1 MEKSVGNRVIKGA
14 AIILFVGVVAKIASF
29 LYEAVLAYYIG
40 TSSHGDAYHMIS
52 GVQAAIYPMLSIG
65 IWRVFM
71 PLYKSHMAKGERD
84 VAESLANKSITFFS
98 IISIC
103 VVILLIVL
111 ARAVVSVIAPG
122 FEGEVRETCIR
133 LVRLSA
139 PMYTFILT
147 ASVLASMLQ
156 CHNKF
161 FGSQI
166 REVISHVP
174 PILVAVILYRK
185 LGPEKG
191 VNALAISLVLSAFF
205 RLIIEFPF
213 MNWGYKFKPDFNL
226 RTPEFNLMLSRI
238 PSAMV
243 SAGIGQLNTVIDKSM
258 ASMLRTTGTIAS
270 LNYSSKLLHV
280 FSGLLSTP
288 ISTALYPQM
297 IEYISLKKDKELSKL
312 TVRII
317 NIFLVL
323 MIPISVACI
332 AFRHELIAAVYQR
345 GAFTAQST
353 FMTKDVFGF
362 YCIGIVFTACNH
374 VISNIFYGN
383 GDTKTPMIIS
393 IVSLVLNA
401 GFNFLFIKLWK
412 ASGLAL
418 STSISVII
426 LFVLRL
432 VLSRKYVRLDTK
444 KMFTTGIKVLIASLI
459 ACLIPRLIFGDASIV
474 GTEYADRMG
483 HLIYTNRYLLLA
495 ASAAIGIPIYLGL
508 IKLLKITELKDLID
522 LFLKKLKKKKAAS

>member
-1 MEKSVGNRVIKGA
+1 MSNSVGAKVFKSA
-14 AIILFVGVVAKIASF
+14 TIILFVGLLAKAFAF
-29 LYEAVLAYYIG
+29 LYEAVLAYYVG
-40 TSSHGDAYHMIS
+40 MSSHGDAYHMIS

-65 IWRVFM
+65 IWKVFM

-84 VAESLANKSITFFS
+84 VGEELANKSITFFT

-103 VVILLIVL
+103 LVLLLIVF
-111 ARAVVSVIAPG
+111 ARAIVSVIAPG
-122 FEGEVRETCIR
+122 FEGEVKETCIR

-139 PMYTFILT
+139 PMYTFILS
-147 ASVLASMLQ
+147 ASVLAAMLQ

-161 FGSQI
+161 LGSQI
-166 REVISHVP
+166 REVVFHIP
-174 PILVAVILYRK
+174 PILVAVLLYQK

-191 VNALAISLVLSAFF
+191 VNALAISLVVSAFF
-205 RLIIEFPF
+205 RLLVELPF
-213 MNWGYKFKPDFNL
+213 MNWGYKYKPDLKF
-226 RTPEFNLMLSRI
+226 RTPEFGLMLSRM

-258 ASMLRTTGTIAS
+258 ASMLKTTGTIAS

-288 ISTALYPQM
+288 IATALYPQM
-297 IEYISLKKDKELSKL
+297 IEYSSQKKDNELSKL

-317 NIFLVL
+317 NIFFVL
-323 MIPISVACI
+323 MIPVSVACI
-332 AFRHELIAAVYQR
+332 VFRQELIAVIYQR

-353 FMTKDVFGF
+353 FVTKDVFGF
-362 YCIGIVFTACNH
+362 YCIGTVFSACSQ

-393 IVSLVLNA
+393 IVSLISNVV
-401 GFNFLFIKLWK
+401 FNFIFIKLWK

-418 STSISVII
+418 STSLSAII
-426 LFVLRL
+426 LFVLR
-432 VLSRKYVRLDTK
+432 VVFAKKYVKLDNE

-459 ACLIPRLIFGDASIV
+459 ACLIPRLIFGDASIF
-474 GTEYADRMG
+474 GTEYADRVG

-522 LFLKKLKKKKAAS
+522 IFLQKLRKKKVDS